1 MVVADIK
8 KALDALEA
16 GKCQLGPEWEIAHNI
31 AQAHEGQREFDH
43 IHALV
48 HRIEGDSFNADYWYR
63 RAGAKPHAG
72 SLMEELTALQAEL
85 LA

>member
-16 GKCQLGPEWEIAHNI
+16 GNCQMGTEWEVAHNI
-31 AQAHEGQREFDH
+31 AQAHEGQRAFDH

-48 HRIEGDSFNADYWYR
+48 HRIEGDNFNADYWYR
-63 RAGAKPHAG
+63 RAGVKSFDG
-72 SLMEELTALQAEL
+72 SLTEELAALKSEY

>member
-1 MVVADIK
+1 MVVKDLK

-16 GKCQLGPEWEIAHNI
+16 GQCQMGDQWEVAHNI
-31 AQAHEGQREFDH
+31 AQAHEGQAAFDR

-63 RAGAKPHAG
+63 RAGVEPFEG
-72 SLMEELTALQAEL
+72 TLRDELSLLKSEL
-85 LA
+85 L